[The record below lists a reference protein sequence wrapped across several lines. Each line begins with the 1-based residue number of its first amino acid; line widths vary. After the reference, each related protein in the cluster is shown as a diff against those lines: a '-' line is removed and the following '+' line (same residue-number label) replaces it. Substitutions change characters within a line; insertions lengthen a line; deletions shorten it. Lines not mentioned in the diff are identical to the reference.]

1 MSAKIKKVIDFVK
14 WSKVMRKTNIKAMFI
29 IFFVWGTDVV
39 SKYFIEKNF
48 SDGSTLRIFG
58 DYLQFRLVY
67 NTGGV
72 FGIFQNNAMI
82 FHILSGIA
90 ILFLLI
96 YYLRSTYEDVFFNI
110 AIYFVLGGA
119 LGNFTDR
126 FFRKGVVDFIDMG
139 FGINRWP
146 TYNVADA
153 FISIGAI
160 ALLISFYL
168 SEKNNVKKV
177 T

>member
-1 MSAKIKKVIDFVK
+1 MK
-14 WSKVMRKTNIKAMFI
+14 KTNLKAIFI
-29 IFFVWGTDVV
+29 IIVVWGLDVV
-39 SKYFIEKNF
+39 SKYFAVKYLA
-48 SDGSTLRIFG
+48 DGSSVRILG

-72 FGIFQNNAMI
+72 FGIFQGNAMI

-96 YYLRSTYEDVFFNI
+96 YYLKSPYEDVFFNT
-110 AIYFVLGGA
+110 AICFVLGGA

-126 FFRKGVVDFIDMG
+126 FFRTGVVDFVDMG

-153 FISIGAI
+153 FISIGAVL
-160 ALLISFYL
+160 LLISLYL
-168 SEKNNVKKV
+168 TEKHENVKKQHS
-177 T
+177 